1 MPNKSESMSRRKAA
15 KGKTSGGLVDVL
27 STEDMTK
34 EQLEEQLVRLREE
47 LEREREERSFFQLER
62 DEIRSWWEVSRRRL
76 DQTRAQLGRQ
86 KDEAERR
93 HLVEINVYKQKLKH
107 VLSEQAAAAAH
118 VKTDGGEVAWLER
131 RRHADDETR
140 RRRRTQ
146 DRQADARR
154 RKFSQR
160 KCVQEL
166 KLKHQVELMELSNKY
181 DKRVAELESKYFEKT
196 ERMRRAE
203 SDKTSAAILSLEET
217 MRRRLRSLTDAQ
229 RRTFPRAQQFF
240 GDAQSKLARD
250 GKTLKE
256 EASAARTQHA
266 RTSVSL
272 EGAQRDNA
280 RLFVGLQGAQ
290 QNLPDL
296 RRKLEAHERA
306 RRQQAVS
313 VGGRRPS
320 VRPFVCHVACGWWA
334 CPAGR
339 RRPRQASAGAAG
351 RRHPGAR
358 RARGRLSAGG
368 GGARRAAV
376 QADGGSVVGPAEEPS
391 EGNAAGAQD
400 GAPERVR
407 GQDGG
412 ADPGRA
418 RRRRRVRRQT
428 AGNARVQSG
437 RHQDATRRSAATVS
451 GVRRPGGL
459 VWPRPGRARRPLVR
473 VPARSRRARPG
484 PASALTCRHNF
495 YFTHQQEVEGKKM
508 GHSCSTNKKEKS
520 IKMCCLD
527 LLCANRK
534 TC

>member
-306 RRQQAVS
+306 RRQQA
-313 VGGRRPS
+313 
-320 VRPFVCHVACGWWA
+320 
-334 CPAGR
+334 
-339 RRPRQASAGAAG
+339 AGAAHVK
-351 RRHPGAR
+351 RLQEQLDDVILERDVLVDAFRQVEEERDALLSKQTEVLLWVRQRSHLKEMQLERKMAL
-358 RARGRLSAGG
+358 LSASVDKME
-368 GGARRAAV
+368 AQILAALDA
-376 QADGGSVVGPAEEPS
+376 ADASA
-391 EGNAAGAQD
+391 D
-400 GAPERVR
+400 RLRVR
-407 GQDGG
+407 PPD
-412 ADPGRA
+412 RIA
-418 RRRRRVRRQT
+418 R
-428 AGNARVQSG
+428 
-437 RHQDATRRSAATVS
+437 
-451 GVRRPGGL
+451 
-459 VWPRPGRARRPLVR
+459 PRPTTSSAFLGFCFSASRLQETLASKADVIRTLQEDLQRRCREYDDLAGSCGRGLDALGVPSSEFPLGAAALVL
-473 VPARSRRARPG
+473 G
-484 PASALTCRHNF
+484 PR
-495 YFTHQQEVEGKKM
+495 Q
-508 GHSCSTNKKEKS
+508 
-520 IKMCCLD
+520 
-527 LLCANRK
+527 R
-534 TC
+534 